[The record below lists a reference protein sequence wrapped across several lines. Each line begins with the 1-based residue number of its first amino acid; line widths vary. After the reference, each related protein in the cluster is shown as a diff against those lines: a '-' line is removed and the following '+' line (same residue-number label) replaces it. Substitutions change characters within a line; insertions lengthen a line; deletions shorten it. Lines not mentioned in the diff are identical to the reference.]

1 MIGSHDNGGFVAS
14 FQAMGGFRRVWP
26 RSVVLLAVL
35 TAVMITNPTSDRG
48 AGATTINFLEKAY
61 SVSFCLV
68 DTPPDVSPASAEDA
82 LEDVIAQ
89 WESELDRH
97 GGPAVD
103 MYDTPDGCTT
113 GVDIDTFVVS
123 GGKVASFDGDRIK
136 FNTFYSW
143 WAGIGGPEPGKY
155 SYEGIL
161 AHETGH
167 TFGAWHSGKDEWS
180 YDGDGYPTMVEQV
193 SPSGSHGLRTIR
205 QDDRGTVVHI
215 SWPNANLRFFDENPG
230 FESRGSSSLGNWG
243 TNGDVIK
250 STVKKYQGNY
260 SALLAELNASAY
272 ITSVYDPWKPEHDG
286 QHYVMSGMTSR
297 PYLQAITK
305 HNKGSGGNG
314 DVTVNLQWAYL
325 YYDDDFKTNGSTGSF
340 SSWRTRTCVYGG
352 DGTTWELCH
361 RGYRFELTSTLDAV
375 AFRAMFI
382 AAGDATHI
390 DYSGARRNANME

>member
-1 MIGSHDNGGFVAS
+1 MAS
-14 FQAMGGFRRVWP
+14 FQAMGGFRRVRR

-48 AGATTINFLEKAY
+48 AGATTINFLERAT

-68 DTPPDVSPASAEDA
+68 GTPPNVSADSAEDA
-82 LEDVIAQ
+82 LEDVMAQ
-89 WESELDRH
+89 WESELDSH
-97 GGPAVD
+97 GDPAVD
-103 MYDTPDGCTT
+103 MYGTPYGCAG
-113 GVDIDTFVVS
+113 GVDIDTFVEFK
-123 GGKVASFDGDRIK
+123 GPLAIYDGDTIA
-136 FNTFYSW
+136 FNTFYKW
-143 WAGIGGPEPGKY
+143 WDGISDREWDEY
-155 SYEGIL
+155 SYEGLL

-167 TFGAWHSGKDEWS
+167 TFGAWDSGKHEWS
-180 YDGDGYPTMVEQV
+180 YDGDGNPTMVQQV
-193 SPSGSHGLRTIR
+193 GPSGSHGLRAIR

-215 SWPNANLRFFDENPG
+215 SWPNANLRFFGENPG

-250 STVKKYQGNY
+250 STAKKYQGNY

-272 ITSVYDPWKPEHDG
+272 ITSVYDPWRPDLDG

-325 YYDDDFKTNGSTGSF
+325 YYDDDFKTNGATGSF
-340 SSWRTRTCVYGG
+340 SSWRARTCTYGG
-352 DGTTWELCH
+352 DGTTWETCH

-375 AFRAMFI
+375 AFRAMFL

-390 DYSGARRNANME
+390 DYSGARRNANRE